1 MIRGLLWVH
10 SSGSQDTFR
19 SFGRVNSDFQLFDY
33 SGSKYGSFLSVEI
46 DYSGS
51 NYGSFLSVEIDY
63 LGLNLES
70 FLSVEF
76 DFVG

>member
-46 DYSGS
+46 DY
-51 NYGSFLSVEIDY
+51 